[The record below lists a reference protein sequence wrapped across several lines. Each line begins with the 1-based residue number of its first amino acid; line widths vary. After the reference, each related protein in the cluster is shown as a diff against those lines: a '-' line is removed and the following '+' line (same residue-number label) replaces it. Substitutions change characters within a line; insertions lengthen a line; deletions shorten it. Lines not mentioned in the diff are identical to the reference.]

1 MDPQTYLATY
11 RATEARR
18 AAELELRRQIGD
30 RREHQ
35 AHRRTATHRSRGVAK
50 RRAS

>member
-1 MDPQTYLATY
+1 MDPQTYLTTY

-18 AAELELRRQIGD
+18 AAELELRRQIGE
-30 RREHQ
+30 RREHE
-35 AHRRTATHRSRGVAK
+35 ALRRPTTHRTRGVAK